1 MIIDG
6 ISHQPTYQSNTYIL
20 CTSLQY
26 NSLKPDSLKI
36 KQQVWFSED
45 FLRSKAS
52 RGHFT
57 TISLVSG
64 SNAISYSTTTLHV
77 KLKKESHLN
86 VSTLISTNVNV
97 TIFCWGCFR
106 GLEGSTELCYL
117 SCFCT
122 SFSSFCF
129 SSWEVSCSVEFLE
142 SSESLNTIDKR

>member
-1 MIIDG
+1 MDNIVINKYIGTSKYTNSIQSSLTVQSLFLSGEITSQVIEMNLQMIIDG

-86 VSTLISTNVNV
+86 VSTLI
-97 TIFCWGCFR
+97 
-106 GLEGSTELCYL
+106 
-117 SCFCT
+117 
-122 SFSSFCF
+122 
-129 SSWEVSCSVEFLE
+129 
-142 SSESLNTIDKR
+142 